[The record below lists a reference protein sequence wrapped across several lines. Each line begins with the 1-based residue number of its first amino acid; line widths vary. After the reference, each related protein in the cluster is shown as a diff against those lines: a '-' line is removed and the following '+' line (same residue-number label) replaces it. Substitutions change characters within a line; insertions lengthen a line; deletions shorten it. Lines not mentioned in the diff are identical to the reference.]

1 MLKPAEDDFNQTS
14 TLHSGLPDFRS
25 YDTLQGK
32 QLLHNSEAT
41 AEMVPFIPLSIYNL
55 GYLEARKARKLTE
68 KCSKRTNRMTALAW
82 QYDQN

>member
-1 MLKPAEDDFNQTS
+1 MLKPAENYFIQTS

-25 YDTLQGK
+25 YEKLQSK
-32 QLLHNSEAT
+32 QILHNSGAT

-55 GYLEARKARKLTE
+55 GYLEARKDRKLKE